1 MAVIAHNCPDIEVV
15 VVDIN
20 EGALKVT
27 LELRLLVAPLGAPPP
42 PTPPPTLQR
51 AQPPPAPSTKHPE
64 TNKKNPRAHQGVELG
79 RAPHLR
85 AGPRRHRP
93 RLPRPQPLLQHRR
106 GQARRRGRR
115 RLCLCQHADQGERH
129 RRGPG
134 GRPDLLGGRRAPDRE
149 RRDVEQDRGGK
160 VHRAGE
166 DGRGD
171 RQGAQAQLRGG
182 RCVRELPGRVFFFF
196 FFRGGRAVQ
205 ATRRARQKKTTPRHT
220 LRPDLSLNPLLS
232 LARPPPPT
240 KPNQTKPNQTKPNDD
255 DDQQKN

>member
-196 FFRGGRAVQ
+196 FFSRGAGGASD
-205 ATRRARQKKTTPRHT
+205 TPRPPKKNDATTHAA
-220 LRPDLSLNPLLS
+220 PGPLSQPPPLT
-232 LARPPPPT
+232 RPPTPTHQT
-240 KPNQTKPNQTKPNDD
+240 KPNQTKPNQTTRRR
-255 DDQQKN
+255 